1 VPDSEAH
8 SSRNTKRS
16 ENEAEGPFSSRAARD
31 VGFNEMAFMF
41 PAFHDTVQSSGLAT
55 DGLGAITGRVIPG
68 VARQEKKKTETKTK
82 TAERAAHIPH
92 ATSCESNMN

>member
-16 ENEAEGPFSSRAARD
+16 ENEAEGPFSSRAARG

-68 VARQEKKKTETKTK
+68 VARQEKRKQKQKRGLQNVRHIYRTQRH
-82 TAERAAHIPH
+82 ARA
-92 ATSCESNMN
+92 T